1 MVNASNRVT
10 TCRKCHA
17 DANDN
22 FAQYDPHADRHDT
35 ARSAS
40 LCYTG
45 KFMDGLLMTV
55 FGFFGIHTALWLARG
70 LRERGH
76 VKWFLG
82 FSGLLLW
89 FPTLMPGWLFNTH
102 MRPETFPMDPV
113 IFTGRLTEHELR
125 DERPDEYDQRA
136 ANGGLAAIEVGPS
149 PSWIVPSARI
159 FAAAVVSAGFVV
171 ILIILTLVQGRG

>member
-10 TCRKCHA
+10 TCRTCHA

-22 FAQYDPHADRHDT
+22 VAHYDPHADRHDT

-40 LCYTG
+40 LYYTG
-45 KFMDGLLMTV
+45 NFMDGLLMTV

-70 LRERGH
+70 LRERGR

-89 FPTLMPGWLFNTH
+89 FPTFFAKLMPGWLFNTH

-125 DERPDEYDQRA
+125 DERPGEYDQRA
-136 ANGGLAAIEVGPS
+136 ANGGLAA
-149 PSWIVPSARI
+149 
-159 FAAAVVSAGFVV
+159 VVSAGFVV
-171 ILIILTLVQGRG
+171 VILIVLTLVQGRG